1 MAAEVNEHDFS
12 YSYEDYNLNPDP
24 DHSPMYLASTLRAL
38 SGLAPGA
45 AVLDAG
51 CGGGLFSVGLSDA
64 GFDVHGLDMSESGIT
79 AARARNIGKFEV
91 ASVYNDLARP
101 FGRQDFDAIVAIE
114 VIEHLYSPAR
124 FAEMAFDALKPGGVV
139 VITTPYW
146 GYAKNI
152 VLAVTNRIDRSLTA
166 LWEGGHIKH
175 FSKSTLSQL
184 MRSAGFEVVVFEGC
198 GEGWRGHAPGLWNGM
213 MMAFH
218 KPQTID

>member
-1 MAAEVNEHDFS
+1 MAAEVNEHDYS
-12 YSYEDYNLNPDP
+12 YSYDDYNVNPDP
-24 DHSPMYLASTLRAL
+24 DHRPMYLASTLRAL
-38 SGLAPGA
+38 NGLAPGA

-64 GFDVHGLDMSESGIT
+64 GFDVHGLDMSETGIT

-218 KPQTID
+218 KPRTID